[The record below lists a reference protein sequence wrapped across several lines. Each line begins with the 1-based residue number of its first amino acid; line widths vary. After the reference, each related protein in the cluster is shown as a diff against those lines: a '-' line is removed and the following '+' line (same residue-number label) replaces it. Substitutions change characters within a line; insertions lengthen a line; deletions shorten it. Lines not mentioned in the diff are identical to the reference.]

1 MGLAFAGMLMASCAD
16 SPTAVADYQVVPMPL
31 EITAAS
37 QGSFLLKSGETIYY
51 TAGNEK
57 MKKNAEFL
65 AAFIK
70 EQTGIALKVAEGDGE
85 EGIGCRMTR
94 RVRDGRHR
102 VWGVYGVR
110 GEACRWDD
118 SVYSSTTA
126 CMYSGVRPIL
136 SDKSCQC
143 GLLRSMSAIFQ
154 SRRHRLSC
162 FSRAMAW
169 GKSSN
174 VSK

>member
-16 SPTAVADYQVVPMPL
+16 SLTAVADYQVVPMPL

-37 QGSFLLKSGETIYY
+37 QGSFLLKSGETICY

-85 EGIGCRMTR
+85 EGIVLRLGL
-94 RVRDGRHR
+94 
-102 VWGVYGVR
+102 
-110 GEACRWDD
+110 EAEDRK
-118 SVYSSTTA
+118 SV
-126 CMYSGVRPIL
+126 V
-136 SDKSCQC
+136 
-143 GLLRSMSAIFQ
+143 
-154 SRRHRLSC
+154 
-162 FSRAMAW
+162 
-169 GKSSN
+169 
-174 VSK
+174 